1 MAVPE
6 RADAKQNDPN
16 VNGVDENAG
25 PACRKEPEVGKTGAG
40 NLSPGGASRT
50 GGATAGVRPDVN
62 PPDPEPDH

>member
-6 RADAKQNDPN
+6 RADAKGNDPN
-16 VNGVDENAG
+16 VKPVDENSGA
-25 PACRKEPEVGKTGAG
+25 ACRKEPEVGKSGVG

-50 GGATAGVRPDVN
+50 GGPTSGVRPDVN